1 MENIKSTTV
10 VRIQKS
16 LCIFCGQN
24 VELIHVHG
32 HYQCPVCKTNAMPCC
47 DGDNCDTNALPNKE
61 EDQQLQTINYKPQTN

>member
-1 MENIKSTTV
+1 M
-10 VRIQKS
+10 QKS

-47 DGDNCDTNALPNKE
+47 DGDNCDSNNFLKPESSIQPQTSNIE
-61 EDQQLQTINYKPQTN
+61 LQTN